1 MAGPGD
7 ERAAAE
13 GRGRGEL
20 RASHAD
26 REQVI
31 EVLKAAFVQ
40 GRLAK
45 DEFDLR
51 VGQAFAA
58 RTHAELAA
66 VTAGLPAEPTAA
78 KPPAPAR
85 AQNEP
90 PVVRPGPLIAVA
102 TAVCAG
108 VWMFGFL
115 VPWPRDSEG
124 DLPHGVALL
133 VFSTTLI
140 YLFVLVMTLWLG
152 GAVMVESWLKR
163 RAARTRPNPTRLR
176 HADGSVAVALS
187 MSNISGVVARVFV
200 DDLDAAIPL
209 YQQLAQTTAVNRFGF
224 RDVRLA
230 QVGPFLLL
238 SGDTARYRDRVAT
251 ILVRHLPPVVAAIQ
265 AAGGHI
271 LEGPAPAPNGD
282 RLIARHPDGAVFE
295 YIETGEP
302 QP

>member
-7 ERAAAE
+7 EIAAAE
-13 GRGRGEL
+13 GQGRSEI

-31 EVLKAAFVQ
+31 EVLKAAFVH

-66 VTAGLPAEPTAA
+66 VTAGLPAEPVTAA
-78 KPPAPAR
+78 PFTGGPPAPAR
-85 AQNEP
+85 PQNEP

-115 VPWPRDSEG
+115 VPWPRDAEG
-124 DLPHGVALL
+124 DPPHGVALL

-140 YLFVLVMTLWLG
+140 YLFVLAMTLWLG
-152 GAVMVESWLKR
+152 GAVVVESWLKR
-163 RAARTRPNPTRLR
+163 RTQSR
-176 HADGSVAVALS
+176 
-187 MSNISGVVARVFV
+187 
-200 DDLDAAIPL
+200 
-209 YQQLAQTTAVNRFGF
+209 
-224 RDVRLA
+224 
-230 QVGPFLLL
+230 
-238 SGDTARYRDRVAT
+238 
-251 ILVRHLPPVVAAIQ
+251 
-265 AAGGHI
+265 
-271 LEGPAPAPNGD
+271 
-282 RLIARHPDGAVFE
+282 
-295 YIETGEP
+295 
-302 QP
+302 

>member
-1 MAGPGD
+1 M
-7 ERAAAE
+7 AAAE
-13 GRGRGEL
+13 GQERSEI

-26 REQVI
+26 RERVI
-31 EVLKAAFVQ
+31 EVLKAAFVH

-58 RTHAELAA
+58 RTHTELAA

-78 KPPAPAR
+78 APLTAGPLRAGPLRAGPPAPAR
-85 AQNEP
+85 AQSEP

-124 DLPHGVALL
+124 DPPHVVALL

-140 YLFVLVMTLWLG
+140 YLFVLAMTLWLG

-163 RAARTRPNPTRLR
+163 RTQSR
-176 HADGSVAVALS
+176 
-187 MSNISGVVARVFV
+187 
-200 DDLDAAIPL
+200 
-209 YQQLAQTTAVNRFGF
+209 
-224 RDVRLA
+224 
-230 QVGPFLLL
+230 
-238 SGDTARYRDRVAT
+238 
-251 ILVRHLPPVVAAIQ
+251 
-265 AAGGHI
+265 
-271 LEGPAPAPNGD
+271 
-282 RLIARHPDGAVFE
+282 
-295 YIETGEP
+295 
-302 QP
+302 